1 MILIAI
7 INMFLCLQVYIY
19 INIDMRY
26 CYMLLFKLCLH
37 RYLSNTYLFFVD
49 SVLDSLCVCV
59 CSIVFC
65 EHP

>member
-37 RYLSNTYLFFVD
+37 RYLSNTYLFF
-49 SVLDSLCVCV
+49 L
-59 CSIVFC
+59 IVF
-65 EHP
+65 